1 MLEAAIL
8 KAGREG
14 IVIQATP
21 EASAVGES
29 HSNSQAESAVG
40 VLEALVRCYKA
51 ALEDHLGERV
61 LRTL

>member
-14 IVIQATP
+14 TVIQATP

-29 HSNSQAESAVG
+29 QSNGRAESAVG
-40 VLEALVRCYKA
+40 VLEDLVRCYKA
-51 ALEDHLGERV
+51 ALGDHLG
-61 LRTL
+61 